1 VNINLPFQ
9 SHFFLLRLGLFKVAK
24 IKSNCVAI
32 NQSNIHLYKD
42 YTQCQINDFLK
53 KTDYFKIDDIN
64 VNLNFIEK
72 FETGRK
78 VYKGNNS
85 NLINY
90 YINLVDGYDN
100 YIADMK
106 SKYKKELR
114 REVRRFYEAFESVT
128 IVYFNK
134 SDEVDTFM
142 ADMKNIHSKS
152 WKKGTLNEVA
162 KASVTKLTSQGEW
175 LGVVLYANGKPISY
189 MHGILN
195 SDNEYLLIN
204 NGYDDDYKSLKS
216 GKVLISKIIENHMQF
231 DIKAIDFGSGSSTYK
246 KIFCNDSNKIYSS
259 LITSKGSSYAFL
271 FQVQIWLDNF
281 YMFIKRIS
289 EKLNFAHKLRK
300 IVRSR

>member
-1 VNINLPFQ
+1 MNKNLSFQ
-9 SHFFLLRLGLFKVAK
+9 SHFFLLRLGLFKIAK

-32 NQSNIHLYKD
+32 NQSNIHLYKN
-42 YTQCQINDFLK
+42 YTQCQINDLLTK
-53 KTDYFKIDDIN
+53 IDYFKIDDIN

-72 FETGRK
+72 FEAQRK

-100 YIADMK
+100 YIDAMK

-134 SDEVDTFM
+134 PHEVDSFM
-142 ADMKNIHSKS
+142 TDMQSIHSKS

-162 KASVTKLTSQGEW
+162 KDTVSKLTEQDEW
-175 LGVVLYANGKPISY
+175 LGVVLYANAKPISY
-189 MHGILN
+189 MHGVLN

-204 NGYDDDYKSLKS
+204 NGYDDDYKNLKS

-231 DIKAIDFGSGSSTYK
+231 NIKAIDFGSGSSTYK

-259 LITSKGSSYAFL
+259 LITTKGSLYAFL
-271 FQVQIWLDNF
+271 FRVQIWLDGF
-281 YMFIKRIS
+281 YMVIKRIS
-289 EKLNFAHKLRK
+289 EKLNIAHKLRK